1 MGSKGEGEEADA
13 GQQGGGGEGAG
24 QGGEHLPGQQ
34 GGEDGVEEQPDRVRG
49 HVSAAKWTS
58 HLHCTHLYLDIMCKM
73 GLIKGPHIFSMY
85 SICLRW

>member
-1 MGSKGEGEEADA
+1 MGGKGEGEEADA

-34 GGEDGVEEQPDRVRG
+34 GGEDGVEEQADRVRG

-58 HLHCTHLYLDIMCKM
+58 HLHCTHLCKM
-73 GLIKGPHIFSMY
+73 GLIKGPHVFTMY